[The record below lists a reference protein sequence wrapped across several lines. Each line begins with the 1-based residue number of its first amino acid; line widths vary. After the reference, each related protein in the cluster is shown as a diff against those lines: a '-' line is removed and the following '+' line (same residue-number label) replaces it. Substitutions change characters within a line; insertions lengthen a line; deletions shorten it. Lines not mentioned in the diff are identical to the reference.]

1 MSRFSETLLE
11 HCQSPR
17 HRGPLADAT
26 VTGSGSLQGTPPFV
40 AVALRVA
47 RGRIMRANFE
57 ASGCGVT
64 IACGSVLTELV
75 EGLLVDE
82 CRQIDAD
89 RIAAALDGLP
99 PDKRYCAWVAAE
111 ALRDALAQLTAAS
124 DDTELSSE
132 QG

>member
-40 AVALRVA
+40 TVALKVEA
-47 RGRIMRANFE
+47 GRIARAAFE
-57 ASGCGVT
+57 AAGCGVT

-75 EGLLVDE
+75 EGLSVDE
-82 CRQIDAD
+82 CGQIDAA
-89 RIAAALDGLP
+89 RIVAALDGLP
-99 PDKRYCAWVAAE
+99 ADKHYCAWVAAE
-111 ALRDALAQLTAAS
+111 ALRDALLQLHLPAPETRPPRP
-124 DDTELSSE
+124 
-132 QG
+132 